1 MVFVSWSLSALGQSA
16 PQPRLIDGKPVRA
29 RAVIDGNVIVA
40 VATDDGQ
47 WRNEDDFAVL
57 DRAAMI
63 SDLKAKPQSTDREW
77 IQPIKAEYRGTEGL
91 NKLRWGMTLA
101 EVKRVLARVAYQPTQ
116 PGIPLSFRVG
126 SGKTS
131 LLVQCMFADER
142 LALIGV
148 KPEFTGFDT
157 VETQLIEKYGEPFAK
172 HGMRRAWETAETRLA
187 LVEDERQDV
196 RVVYVSKAFDSLM
209 SAAMAN

>member
-1 MVFVSWSLSALGQSA
+1 MVFVSLSLSALAQPA
-16 PQPRLIDGKPVRA
+16 TPPRLIDGKPVHA
-29 RAVIDGNVIVA
+29 RAVVDGRVIVA
-40 VATDDGQ
+40 LSTADGQ
-47 WRNEDDFAVL
+47 WRNEDDFTVL
-57 DRAAMI
+57 DRTALI
-63 SDLKAKPQSTDREW
+63 SDLKAKPRATDRDW
-77 IQPIKAEYRGTEGL
+77 VQPIKADYRGTEGWE
-91 NKLRWGMTLA
+91 NLRWGMTLP
-101 EVKRVLARVAYQPTQ
+101 EVKRALGRVLYQPTQ

-131 LLVQCMFADER
+131 ILVQCVFADDR

-148 KPEFTGFDT
+148 KQEFVGFDAANA
-157 VETQLIEKYGEPFAK
+157 QLVEKYGVPFAK